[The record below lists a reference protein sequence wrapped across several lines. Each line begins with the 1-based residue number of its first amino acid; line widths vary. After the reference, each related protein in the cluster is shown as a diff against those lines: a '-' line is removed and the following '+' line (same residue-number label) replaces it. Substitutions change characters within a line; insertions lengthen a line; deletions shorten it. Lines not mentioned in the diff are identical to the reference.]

1 MSTLQS
7 SFKTKFGFISIVKKK
22 GYITDIR
29 FDKNTKHKID
39 LKYST
44 VKNQIKKFLKGQAR
58 KFDFKCKINGSKMQL
73 KVWREIKKI
82 PYGKTSSY
90 NNIAK
95 RLNLNPRHVGKICG
109 ENKLLLYIPCHR
121 VIRSDGSLGGYS
133 SRGGV
138 SLKEKILKIE
148 RLNK

>member
-58 KFDFKCKINGSKMQL
+58 KLDFKCKINGSKIQL
-73 KVWREIKKI
+73 RVWREIKKI

-95 RLNLNPRHVGKICG
+95 TLNLNPRHVGKICG

>member
-1 MSTLQS
+1 
-7 SFKTKFGFISIVKKK
+7 VKKK

-29 FDKNTKHKID
+29 FDKNNKHKID

-58 KFDFKCKINGSKMQL
+58 KFDFKCKINGSKIQL

-138 SLKEKILKIE
+138 YLKEKILKIE
-148 RLNK
+148 TLNK